1 MSPADRVPLSPA
13 DPVAETPADPVGP
26 ALAGGP
32 AAADGSTVGGGPADA
47 AQPGAAGPRRGRGR
61 PPGGGSR
68 QTRER
73 IVEAAAELF
82 AERGFHATAM
92 TSIAEAAGL
101 SQTGLLHH
109 FPAKEELLAAVLEQR
124 DLRDLQTLAAQ
135 RDHPPRGWEVWDDM
149 VTLVAL
155 NDGRQGL
162 VRLFTSLAGEAV
174 DPAHPG
180 HDWLRAHHR
189 SAVSSLAEALHEAAR
204 DGSADEAVPAEQ
216 LARQAV
222 ALMDGLQV
230 QWLMDPAVDMAADF
244 AAWVDTVRQR
254 WGTSSPAG
262 L

>member
-1 MSPADRVPLSPA
+1 VGGEPVDAVNPVDPAPP
-13 DPVAETPADPVGP
+13 P
-26 ALAGGP
+26 AGG
-32 AAADGSTVGGGPADA
+32 GR
-47 AQPGAAGPRRGRGR
+47 RRGRGR
-61 PPGGGSR
+61 PPGTGSG

-92 TSIAEAAGL
+92 TAIAEAAGL

-155 NDGRQGL
+155 NGGREGL

-174 DPAHPG
+174 DPGHPG
-180 HDWLRAHHR
+180 HEWLRAHHR
-189 SAVSSLAEALHEAAR
+189 AAVDSLARALREAAR
-204 DGSADEAVPAEQ
+204 DGSADAGVPAEQ

-230 QWLMDPAVDMAADF
+230 QWLMDPGGVDMAADF
-244 AAWVDTVRQR
+244 GAWVETLHHR
-254 WGTSSPAG
+254 WGR
-262 L
+262 